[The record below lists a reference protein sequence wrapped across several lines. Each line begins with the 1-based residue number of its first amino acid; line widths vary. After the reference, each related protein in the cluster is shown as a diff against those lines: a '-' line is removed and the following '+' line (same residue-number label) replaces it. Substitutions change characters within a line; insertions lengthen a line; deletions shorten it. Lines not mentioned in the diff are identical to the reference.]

1 MFSKILNVISPILY
15 GIALAYLLS
24 PIQNFFEEKL
34 LCFPSR
40 KRWQKSLKRGLAV
53 VMTMLVLLAV
63 AVAIVLIFV
72 PSIATCVEML
82 NNNLGVYL
90 QELEQNLERYLNR
103 LNPDGV
109 WGKLYAYL
117 KRALDVD
124 ENKTLLSQLTPK
136 IAEWL
141 TGLLSSEN
149 LMKIFSV
156 GSSVVSALIDLVVVL
171 IFTIYLLISKERQAA
186 RVKKLLA
193 AFCKPERVERIYR
206 FGKMTDERVGRYLR
220 VQVLDSI
227 LVGVVSYIVY
237 VIIGV
242 PLAPLLA
249 LISGVTNI
257 IPYFG
262 PFIGGIPNGL
272 LVLLAAPE
280 KLLPFIISVL
290 IIQQIDGNILVPI
303 MQSTSMQMDT
313 FWVLAGITVMGGFFG
328 LPGMIVGVP
337 FFAVLY
343 VLAKEK
349 AEARLQAKNLPV
361 STDSYLTYAHEHK
374 TEHPTPPLV
383 RTYRKIRNWVLVKAG
398 RLKPEEEKESEQIS
412 FENLSKVAKAA
423 ETKVAEEEARKA
435 EKRAKEKPGEDL
447 VDSCKAKVRKVA
459 DRVRNKRQKRNKKK

>member
-1 MFSKILNVISPILY
+1 MFTKILNVSSPVLY

-24 PIQNFFEEKL
+24 PIQNFFEDKL
-34 LCFPSR
+34 LRFPS
-40 KRWQKSLKRGLAV
+40 KKKWQKSLKRGLAV
-53 VMTMLVLLAV
+53 VMTMLVLAAV
-63 AVAIVLIFV
+63 AAAVVLIFV
-72 PSIATCVEML
+72 PGIATCVEML
-82 NNNLGVYL
+82 NNNLGEYL
-90 QELEQNLERYLNR
+90 NKLNQNLDGYLEDH

-117 KRALDVD
+117 KKALDVD

-156 GSSVVSALIDLVVVL
+156 GSSVVSALIDTVVVL
-171 IFTIYLLISKERQAA
+171 IFTVYLLISKERQAA

-193 AFCKPERVERIYR
+193 AFFKPERVERIYR

-227 LVGVVSYIVY
+227 LVGIVSYIVY
-237 VIIGV
+237 VIIGL

-262 PFIGGIPNGL
+262 PFIGGVPNGL
-272 LVLLAAPE
+272 LVLLVAPE

-290 IIQQIDGNILVPI
+290 VIQQIDGNILVPI
-303 MQSTSMQMDT
+303 IQSNNMQMDT
-313 FWVLAGITVMGGFFG
+313 FWVLVGITVMGGFFG
-328 LPGMIVGVP
+328 FPGMIVGVP

-343 VLAKEK
+343 VLVKEK
-349 AEARLQAKNLPV
+349 AEARLQKKNLPV

-383 RTYRKIRNWVLVKAG
+383 RTYRRIRNWVLVKTG
-398 RLKPEEEKESEQIS
+398 RLKPAEEEESEQIS
-412 FENLSKVAKAA
+412 FEDLSKVAKAA
-423 ETKVAEEEARKA
+423 EETKAAEEAKA
-435 EKRAKEKPGEDL
+435 EKRAKEKPEEDL
-447 VDSCKAKVRKVA
+447 LDSCKSKARKVA
-459 DRVRNKRQKRNKKK
+459 DRVKSKHRNGKKKK